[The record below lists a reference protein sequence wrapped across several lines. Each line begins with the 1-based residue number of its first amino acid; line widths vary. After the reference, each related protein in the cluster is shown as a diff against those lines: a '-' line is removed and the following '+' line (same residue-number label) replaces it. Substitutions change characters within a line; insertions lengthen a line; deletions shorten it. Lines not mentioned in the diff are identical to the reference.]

1 MNFGVI
7 TYMRKTYFLLS
18 IIFLSIPSSSNSIL
32 KLEKSKADS
41 SNFDYL
47 PTLTNKA
54 FKRGEELT
62 YKLHYGFL
70 DAAYVNLNITNEK
83 TKFKGRETFHVIG
96 IGKTNG
102 ITDWIFKVRDRYETY
117 IDEKSLVPWLF
128 KRRVNEG
135 GYIINQ
141 DYSFDRYNN
150 KVITENRKEYY
161 VSDNMQDMIS
171 AYYQARTLDLSNI
184 KQGDVISLNCFI
196 DDEVFPVKI
205 KFEGHQTV
213 EIKLGKFKCLK
224 FTPIIQ
230 TGRIFKDENDLSLF
244 ISNDENHILI
254 KAEADIIF
262 GTVEVELV
270 EFNGLLNKINSKTT

>member
-1 MNFGVI
+1 
-7 TYMRKTYFLLS
+7 MRKTYFLL
-18 IIFLSIPSSSNSIL
+18 IIIYLSFPSYSNSII
-32 KLEKSKADS
+32 KVEKFKSYS
-41 SNFDYL
+41 SNFNYL
-47 PTLTNKA
+47 TSLTNKA

-70 DAAYVNLNITNEK
+70 DAAYVNLKITNEK
-83 TKFKGRETFHVIG
+83 IKFKGRETFHVIG
-96 IGKTNG
+96 IGKTTG

-141 DYSFDRYNN
+141 DYSFDRFNN
-150 KVITENRKEYY
+150 KVITENRKEFY

-205 KFEGHQTV
+205 KFEGLQMI

-254 KAEADIIF
+254 KAEADILF
-262 GTVEVELV
+262 GTVEVELT
-270 EFNGLLNKINSKTT
+270 EFKGLLNKLNCKII

>member
-7 TYMRKTYFLLS
+7 TYVRKTYFLLS

-41 SNFDYL
+41 RNFDYL

-254 KAEADIIF
+254 KAEADILF
-262 GTVEVELV
+262 GTVEVELT
-270 EFNGLLNKINSKTT
+270 EFKGLLNKLNCKII

>member
-1 MNFGVI
+1 MNFGII
-7 TYMRKTYFLLS
+7 TFMRKSYFLL
-18 IIFLSIPSSSNSIL
+18 IIIYLSFPSSSNSIL

-83 TKFKGRETFHVIG
+83 TKFKGRKTFHVIG

-141 DYSFDRYNN
+141 DYSFDRFNN
-150 KVITENRKEYY
+150 KVITENRKEFY
-161 VSDNMQDMIS
+161 VSENMQDMIS

-254 KAEADIIF
+254 KAEADILF
-262 GTVEVELV
+262 GTIEVELT
-270 EFNGLLNKINSKTT
+270 EFNGLLNKLNCKII

>member
-254 KAEADIIF
+254 KAEADILF
-262 GTVEVELV
+262 GTIEVELT
-270 EFNGLLNKINSKTT
+270 EFNGLLNKVNCKII

>member
-254 KAEADIIF
+254 KAEADILF
-262 GTVEVELV
+262 GTIEVELT
-270 EFNGLLNKINSKTT
+270 EFNGLLNKLNCKII